1 MLEDYILL
9 HTCIWLYILQYMKKN
24 IHSAAFSLKTSENNA
39 ESFKFFLEL
48 LKKE

>member
-1 MLEDYILL
+1 MTDNDSY
-9 HTCIWLYILQYMKKN
+9 HRLQSQIVKLPVRN
-24 IHSAAFSLKTSENNA
+24 V